1 MTTMERLQE
10 HYEEAKTIF
19 PEERIV
25 GIFVYGSQNYELDT
39 PESDIDTKCIVVPTF
54 DDICFNRK
62 PVSYTHVRAND
73 EHIEFKDVRLMLNE
87 FRKQN
92 MNFVEILFTKHC
104 VVNLLYADAWN
115 RLTAEKEM
123 VAHYN
128 PVLTVVKMAGMA
140 VQKYKA
146 LTHPYPSKLEV
157 LAKFGYDPKQIH
169 HIYCIQRF
177 LSDYIAGKSY
187 AESMVPGPLHT
198 PYLYEVKAG
207 ALTLEQALSEADK
220 VMTLIDGIVEDFKKV
235 GRSESD
241 PRVDALIDQTQ
252 KDIMLIALTRE
263 LAKTKTDE
271 KKEEQ

>member
-1 MTTMERLQE
+1 MTTMERLQA

-39 PESDIDTKCIVVPTF
+39 PESDIDTKCIIVPTF

-92 MNFVEILFTKHC
+92 MNFVEILFTKYC
-104 VVNLLYADAWN
+104 VVNPLYADAWN
-115 RLTAEKEM
+115 RLAAEREM

-140 VQKYKA
+140 MQKYKA
-146 LTHPYPSKLEV
+146 LTHPYPSKIEV

-169 HIYCIQRF
+169 HIYRINRF
-177 LSDYIAGKSY
+177 LCDYITGKTY
-187 AESMVPGPLHT
+187 AESMIPGPLYA

-207 ALTLEQALSEADK
+207 VLALEQAKTEAEKMMKIIDK
-220 VMTLIDGIVEDFKKV
+220 MVEDFKRV
-235 GRSESD
+235 GRNESD
-241 PRVDALIDQTQ
+241 SRVDVLIDQTQ
-252 KDIMLIALTRE
+252 RDIMLIALTRE
-263 LAKTKTDE
+263 LTKMKTDE
-271 KKEEQ
+271 KKGEQ

>member
-1 MTTMERLQE
+1 MTTMERLQA

-54 DDICFNRK
+54 DDICFNKK

-92 MNFVEILFTKHC
+92 MNFVEILFTKYC
-104 VVNLLYADAWN
+104 IVNPLYADAWN

-128 PVLTVVKMAGMA
+128 PVLTAIKMAGMA
-140 VQKYKA
+140 MQKRKA

-169 HIYCIQRF
+169 HIYRIERF
-177 LSDYIAGKSY
+177 LRDYIAGKSY
-187 AESMVPGPLHT
+187 AESMVPGPLYA

-207 ALTLEQALSEADK
+207 VLTLEQALAEADK
-220 VMTLIDGIVEDFKKV
+220 TMTIIDALVEEFKKT
-235 GRSESD
+235 GRNESD
-241 PRVDALIDQTQ
+241 PRVDVLINETQ
-252 KDIMLIALTRE
+252 KNIMLIALTGE
-263 LAKTKTDE
+263 LAKMETDS
-271 KKEEQ
+271 KKEEL

>member
-1 MTTMERLQE
+1 MTTMERLQA

-62 PVSYTHVRAND
+62 LVSYTHVRAND

-92 MNFVEILFTKHC
+92 MNFVEILFTKYC
-104 VVNLLYADAWN
+104 VVNPLYADAWN
-115 RLTAEKEM
+115 RLASEKEM
-123 VAHYN
+123 VARYN

-140 VQKYKA
+140 MQKRKA

-169 HIYCIQRF
+169 HIYRIERF
-177 LSDYIAGKSY
+177 LKDYIVGKSY
-187 AESMVPGPLHT
+187 AESMVPGPLYA
-198 PYLYEVKAG
+198 PYLYQVKAG
-207 ALTLEQALSEADK
+207 VLTLEQAEAEAEK
-220 VMTLIDGIVEDFKKV
+220 MMAIIDRMVEEFKKV
-235 GRSESD
+235 GRNESD
-241 PRVDALIDQTQ
+241 SRVDALIDQTQ
-252 KDIMLIALTRE
+252 KDIVFIAMSRE
-263 LAKTKTDE
+263 LKKMSEE

>member
-1 MTTMERLQE
+1 MTTMERLQA

-39 PESDIDTKCIVVPTF
+39 PESDIDTKCIIVPTF

-92 MNFVEILFTKHC
+92 MNFVEILFTKYC
-104 VVNLLYADAWN
+104 VVNPLYADAWN

-140 VQKYKA
+140 GRKRKA

-169 HIYCIQRF
+169 HIYRIEKF
-177 LSDYIAGKSY
+177 LRDYITGKSY
-187 AESMVPGPLHT
+187 AESMVPGPLYA
-198 PYLYEVKAG
+198 PYLYKVKAG
-207 ALTLEQALSEADK
+207 ALTLEQALAEADK
-220 VMTLIDGIVEDFKKV
+220 MMTIIDALVEEFKKT
-235 GRSESD
+235 GRNESD
-241 PRVDALIDQTQ
+241 PRVDDLIDQTQ

-263 LAKTKTDE
+263 LAKMKTDE
-271 KKEEQ
+271 KKEES

>member
-1 MTTMERLQE
+1 MTTMERLQA

-39 PESDIDTKCIVVPTF
+39 PESDIDTKCIIVPTF

-62 PVSYTHVRAND
+62 PVSYTHVREND

-92 MNFVEILFTKHC
+92 MNFVEILFTKYC
-104 VVNLLYADAWN
+104 VVNPLYADAWN

-128 PVLTVVKMAGMA
+128 PVLTAVKMAGMA
-140 VQKYKA
+140 MQKRKA

-169 HIYCIQRF
+169 HIYRIERF
-177 LSDYIAGKSY
+177 LKDYTAGKSY
-187 AESMVPGPLHT
+187 AESMVPGPLYA
-198 PYLYEVKAG
+198 PYLYQVKAG
-207 ALTLEQALSEADK
+207 VLTLEQALAEADK
-220 VMTLIDGIVEDFKKV
+220 MMAIIDAMVEEFKKT
-235 GRSESD
+235 GCNESD
-241 PRVDALIDQTQ
+241 PRVDDLIDQTQ
-252 KDIMLIALTRE
+252 KDIMLVALTRE
-263 LAKTKTDE
+263 LAKMKTDK
-271 KKEEQ
+271 KKEE

>member
-1 MTTMERLQE
+1 MTTMERLQA

-39 PESDIDTKCIVVPTF
+39 PESDVDTKCIIVPTF
-54 DDICFNRK
+54 DDICFNKK

-92 MNFVEILFTKHC
+92 MNFVEILFTKYC
-104 VVNLLYADAWN
+104 IVNPLYADAWN

-140 VQKYKA
+140 MQKRKA

-169 HIYCIQRF
+169 HIYRIKRF
-177 LSDYIAGKSY
+177 LSDYISGKSY
-187 AESMVPGPLHT
+187 AESMVPGPLYA
-198 PYLYEVKAG
+198 PYLYQVKAG
-207 ALTLEQALSEADK
+207 VLTLEQAEAEAEKMMAIIDK
-220 VMTLIDGIVEDFKKV
+220 MIEEFKKV
-235 GRSESD
+235 GRNESD
-241 PRVDALIDQTQ
+241 SRVDALIDQTQ
-252 KDIMLIALTRE
+252 KDIVFIAMNRE
-263 LAKTKTDE
+263 LKKMSEE